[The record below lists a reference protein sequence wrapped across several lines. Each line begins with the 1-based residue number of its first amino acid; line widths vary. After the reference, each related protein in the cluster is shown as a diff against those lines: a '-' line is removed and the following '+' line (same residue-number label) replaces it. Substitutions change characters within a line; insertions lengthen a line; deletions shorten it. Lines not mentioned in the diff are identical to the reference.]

1 MLAAAGV
8 AALAFGLWVP
18 VVGAADTTV
27 TIHSFEFRPSTITID
42 AGDIVTWLNRDSV
55 DHTATA
61 ASGSF
66 DTGLIGED
74 RSRSVR
80 FTVAGRYRYVCTPHP
95 SMTAVVVVR
104 AAGLTPPATDTAID
118 HGQDESVGPL
128 VLIAALVA
136 WIGIER
142 RRLRHQTTPRV
153 ET

>member
-1 MLAAAGV
+1 LLAAAGL

-18 VVGAADTTV
+18 TVGATDKTV
-27 TIHSFEFRPSTITID
+27 TIRGFEFRPSTITIV
-42 AGDIVTWLNRDSV
+42 AGDTVTWVNRDTV

-61 ASGSF
+61 ANGSF

-95 SMTAVVVVR
+95 SMTATVVVR

-118 HGQDESVGPL
+118 DGRDVSVGPL
-128 VLIAALVA
+128 ILIAALAA
-136 WIGIER
+136 WIGVER
-142 RRLRHQTTPRV
+142 RRFRRQTTPRV